1 MRHSIYRKLGV
12 FAIAVS
18 LLTGLFQ
25 KAEAQQ
31 ANTGNYDLSLSVK
44 SATVKTFTE
53 AFTQKTGVLFS
64 YEAGLAQKPMG
75 DINIDVKGASLTS
88 ILDDVFGKQVT
99 GFKYKLM
106 SSTVVITADRQQVS
120 KTGNITVSGKVTD
133 RSGEPLIGAGVL
145 VKGTSKGVTTDLNG
159 NYTLETT
166 PDAVLV
172 YSFIGYKD
180 QEEKVLNRSQINV
193 SISEDANILDD
204 VVVVGYGTQSRKS
217 LTTSISKVD
226 GNKLYAAPVSN
237 IGDALKGKVTGLRVA
252 TNNTIAGNAPRFLI
266 RGGSSISLSNDPV
279 VIVDGVTRDMDD
291 LNPNDIES
299 IEVLKDAAS
308 AGIYGARA
316 SNGVILVT
324 TKKGNSWERPR
335 ITFDAQVGWSSPSRK
350 WDLMNAR
357 EFLSFVRP
365 AIAQG
370 PNGSVILNGANA
382 AGTGNK
388 DTDIFTTRYLDKN
401 ELVKDGW
408 QWMYDPVDPTKVLTF
423 TDTDWQSKWFS
434 NALWHKEYIGV
445 NGGSKNVKYAAS
457 VSYLQD
463 DGMVAMSGYKLFTM
477 HGNTSFNITKGLVA
491 STTFDF
497 SRSIKNPLTGNYFNA
512 IGRGLMMSPTNRE
525 FYDDGRWA
533 TGGTNKNQQSASFY
547 EAFYDREM
555 AQNRFGGNFKLE
567 WTIID
572 GLKATAQYAIFDD
585 NYRGSYYAKGQVGET
600 PNYISTTRSTTET
613 RTQTTKD
620 SFTAYLNYKKTF
632 GGKHKL
638 DATAGYDYMKWRYWY
653 VTAGATGSVSDKVPI
668 IDSGTN
674 FTASNK
680 DQTQALISY
689 FGRVNYNYDDRY
701 IVSATLRADGSS
713 KFAEGNR
720 WGYFPAASAA
730 WVISEEPFWNAEK
743 SKMNT
748 FKFRA
753 SYGQTGNNGIGLYDT
768 YGAFATSMYAGQS
781 TLLPSA
787 MQNTGMKWETTT
799 QLDLGLDL
807 GFFNDRLRVVMD
819 YYNKKTDDMLF
830 SITLPDTGSFSSV
843 KANVGSA
850 RFYGAEI
857 EISSVNIRTKN
868 FEWSTDFTYSFNKN
882 KVLSLPDEY
891 KYTDL
896 NGKDAWR
903 IGGYTMSESGERFGG
918 TAVGESL
925 GRIWGYKISRIL
937 QTDAEAAG
945 ALYDTQSHGYRRSDG
960 KSITGRKDAG
970 DYEWCN
976 RPGSKKTADGRE
988 QIDAEDM
995 YELGNIMPHSTGGL
1009 NNTFRYKNLTLSV
1022 YVDYALGHSI
1032 YNYMK
1037 SRFVQNTLGNSNSN
1051 VDKMVYDCWRYPGD
1065 KNAKY
1070 ARFFPNDADYGN
1082 RNFSR
1087 ASDFNVEKADYLCL
1101 RDVSLYYDLPE
1112 KWLKNIWVKKLTI
1125 GVTGNTLCYWTG
1137 VSGSISPETGMG
1149 TGSGDSMYSAVSTGG
1164 KDNSSIAPAARKILF
1179 NVKITF

>member
-1 MRHSIYRKLGV
+1 M
-12 FAIAVS
+12 
-18 LLTGLFQ
+18 
-25 KAEAQQ
+25 
-31 ANTGNYDLSLSVK
+31 
-44 SATVKTFTE
+44 
-53 AFTQKTGVLFS
+53 
-64 YEAGLAQKPMG
+64 
-75 DINIDVKGASLTS
+75 
-88 ILDDVFGKQVT
+88 
-99 GFKYKLM
+99 
-106 SSTVVITADRQQVS
+106 
-120 KTGNITVSGKVTD
+120 
-133 RSGEPLIGAGVL
+133 
-145 VKGTSKGVTTDLNG
+145 
-159 NYTLETT
+159 
-166 PDAVLV
+166 
-172 YSFIGYKD
+172 
-180 QEEKVLNRSQINV
+180 
-193 SISEDANILDD
+193 
-204 VVVVGYGTQSRKS
+204 
-217 LTTSISKVD
+217 
-226 GNKLYAAPVSN
+226 
-237 IGDALKGKVTGLRVA
+237 
-252 TNNTIAGNAPRFLI
+252 
-266 RGGSSISLSNDPV
+266 
-279 VIVDGVTRDMDD
+279 
-291 LNPNDIES
+291 
-299 IEVLKDAAS
+299 
-308 AGIYGARA
+308 
-316 SNGVILVT
+316 
-324 TKKGNSWERPR
+324 
-335 ITFDAQVGWSSPSRK
+335 
-350 WDLMNAR
+350 
-357 EFLSFVRP
+357 
-365 AIAQG
+365 
-370 PNGSVILNGANA
+370 
-382 AGTGNK
+382 
-388 DTDIFTTRYLDKN
+388 
-401 ELVKDGW
+401 
-408 QWMYDPVDPTKVLTF
+408 
-423 TDTDWQSKWFS
+423 
-434 NALWHKEYIGV
+434 
-445 NGGSKNVKYAAS
+445 
-457 VSYLQD
+457 
-463 DGMVAMSGYKLFTM
+463 
-477 HGNTSFNITKGLVA
+477 
-491 STTFDF
+491 
-497 SRSIKNPLTGNYFNA
+497 
-512 IGRGLMMSPTNRE
+512 
-525 FYDDGRWA
+525 
-533 TGGTNKNQQSASFY
+533 
-547 EAFYDREM
+547 
-555 AQNRFGGNFKLE
+555 
-567 WTIID
+567 
-572 GLKATAQYAIFDD
+572 
-585 NYRGSYYAKGQVGET
+585 
-600 PNYISTTRSTTET
+600 
-613 RTQTTKD
+613 
-620 SFTAYLNYKKTF
+620 
-632 GGKHKL
+632 
-638 DATAGYDYMKWRYWY
+638 
-653 VTAGATGSVSDKVPI
+653 
-668 IDSGTN
+668 
-674 FTASNK
+674 
-680 DQTQALISY
+680 
-689 FGRVNYNYDDRY
+689 
-701 IVSATLRADGSS
+701 
-713 KFAEGNR
+713 
-720 WGYFPAASAA
+720 
-730 WVISEEPFWNAEK
+730 ISEEPFWNAEK

-787 MQNTGMKWETTT
+787 MQNSGMKWETTT
-799 QLDLGLDL
+799 QLDLGFDL
-807 GFFNDRLRVVMD
+807 GFFNDRLRIVMD
-819 YYNKKTDDMLF
+819 YYNKTTDNMLF
-830 SITLPDTGSFSSV
+830 SITLPDTGSLGSV

-857 EISSVNIRTKN
+857 EISSVNIRKKN

-891 KYTDL
+891 KYTDI